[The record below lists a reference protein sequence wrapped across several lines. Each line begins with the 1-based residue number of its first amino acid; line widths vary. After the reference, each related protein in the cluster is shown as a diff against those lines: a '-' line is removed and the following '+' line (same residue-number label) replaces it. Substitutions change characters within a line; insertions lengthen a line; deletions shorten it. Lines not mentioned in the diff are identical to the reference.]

1 MADCDYNPHVYTSK
15 KLIFLSV
22 ATHVGVIRRVRLGC
36 AGMFAHI
43 GK

>member
-22 ATHVGVIRRVRLGC
+22 ATYVGVIRRVRFGVRWHVC
-36 AGMFAHI
+36 SHW
-43 GK
+43 